1 MIPRFGKR
9 DDGRMTMRI
18 LPHELAGVNVKLRS
32 KLTGASILLSAGA
45 LADKELIL
53 GHLRPLAG
61 LNVRVFA
68 TEGTHRFLKAH
79 GLPAEKVFKVSD
91 GKRPNIRAL
100 LEEERLDL
108 VINVLTGVPD
118 YDEASDYRL
127 IRALAID
134 KDIPIYTDA
143 RLAAMA
149 LDRVAVALRHEEVP
163 GTDEAWDMRSVF
175 LKLVAEAGGFACHH
189 AHFDKAYVISL
200 ENLKLGQVDMQK
212 KWTLFRYIKEN
223 YTEEDLVR
231 RISRAANV
239 MIQQG
244 AKYCRTMVDADSI
257 AKLLPID
264 AALKVKEAVKD
275 KIVMDV
281 GIQALEG
288 VIDPKARKFFEKACE
303 RADFIGGLPS
313 RDRPRPEKH
322 FDIIMGIAKRMGK
335 TVDVHVDQENNP
347 DECETE
353 LLALKAIEHGLEG
366 RVRAVHAISV
376 AAKPAH
382 EQRRIAKLLKQAG
395 VGVVVCPSAA
405 ISMKPLNREAPLHN
419 SIAPVGLLLEEEVDV
434 YLGVDNIYDL
444 FMPVVDGDMWFECR
458 MLMEATR
465 FYDLEVVAGIAAK
478 LYPGDAAARLTR
490 RGKSKRRTLAAR

>member
-1 MIPRFGKR
+1 
-9 DDGRMTMRI
+9 MRI

-32 KLTGASILLSAGA
+32 KLTGASVLLSAGA

-53 GHLRPLAG
+53 GHLKPLAE

-68 TEGTHRFLKAH
+68 TEGTHRFLKAR
-79 GLPAEKVFKVSD
+79 GLAAEKVFKVSD

-108 VINVLTGVPD
+108 VINVLTGDPD

-127 IRALAID
+127 IRAMAIEQ
-134 KDIPIYTDA
+134 DIPIYTDA

-149 LDRVAVALRHEEVP
+149 LDRVAVALQKAQP
-163 GTDEAWDMRSVF
+163 GAEEAWDMRAIF
-175 LKLVAEAGGFACHH
+175 LKMVAEAGGFACHH

-223 YTEEDLVR
+223 YTEEDLVQ
-231 RISRAANV
+231 RISRAAEV
-239 MIQQG
+239 MVKQG

-257 AKLLPID
+257 AKLLPIQ
-264 AALKVKEAVKD
+264 AALQVKESLKG

-288 VIDPKARKFFEKACE
+288 VVDPKARKFFEQACE

-313 RDRPRPEKH
+313 RDRPQPEKH

-376 AAKPAH
+376 AAKPIP

-395 VGVVVCPSAA
+395 VGVIVCPSAA
-405 ISMKPLNREAPLHN
+405 LSMKQLNREAPLHN
-419 SIAPVGLLLEEEVDV
+419 SIAPVSVLIEEEVDV

-465 FYDLEVVAGIAAK
+465 FYDLEVVAGLATK
-478 LYPGDAAARLTR
+478 LYPGMAMGRRKGAARKTTR
-490 RGKSKRRTLAAR
+490 R